1 MSILVTGGTGFLGT
15 RVIRRLVASGEKV
28 VCFDILPNTADF
40 NDISRDVKIRRGDVT
55 CIEDI
60 LGAIQR
66 YDISKIIHL
75 AVQREGLHSAMRI
88 SALGTNCVFEAA
100 RLASVKRIAFASSVA
115 YHGTQS
121 SFGERLVNEND
132 HGFPTMVYGAIKWMN
147 EFMAS
152 AYNTHYGMEIVA
164 LRISLVY
171 GWGIRG
177 GLDWANTIITC
188 PAKGEPVAIPYR
200 SNQKVCL
207 IHVDDVAE
215 VFSRLIQKEKLAYD
229 VYHTGGHT
237 CTLGEMADVVKGFI
251 PNAQISFDEQAEDM
265 SFAYLI
271 DNSRLHEEIGIEFR
285 SLREGI
291 LQVINTVRDRAD
303 SEAVT

>member
-1 MSILVTGGTGFLGT
+1 MTVLVTGGMGFLGT
-15 RVIRRLVASGEKV
+15 RVIRKLVAYGEKV
-28 VCFDILPNTADF
+28 IGFDISPDTTQF
-40 NDISRDVKIRRGDVT
+40 NDISHNVKIRRGDVVYV
-55 CIEDI
+55 EDI
-60 LGAIQR
+60 LDAIRR

-100 RLASVKRIAFASSVA
+100 RLAGIKRIAFASSVA

-121 SFGERLVNEND
+121 SFGERLINEQD
-132 HGFPTMVYGAIKWMN
+132 HGFPTMVYGAIKMMN
-147 EFMAS
+147 EFMAG

-171 GWGIRG
+171 GWGNRG
-177 GLDWANTIITC
+177 GLDWANAIVTS
-188 PAKGEPVAIPYR
+188 PARGEQVAIPYR
-200 SNQKVCL
+200 SNQMVCL

-229 VYHTGGHT
+229 VYHTGGHI
-237 CTLGEMADVVKGFI
+237 CTLGEMADTVKGFI

-271 DNSRLHEEIGIEFR
+271 DNSRLREETGIEFR

-291 LQVINTVRDRAD
+291 LQVINTVRG
-303 SEAVT
+303 